1 MRGICAITH
10 LNLLMSC
17 IISSCDICKAVFKF
31 KYARYDGIGERQQT
45 HLRVFPLEAN
55 GLHDELGWSVIE
67 GEGELGGPVCY
78 LLSCERGESRSDW
91 RKFGSFR
98 L

>member
-1 MRGICAITH
+1 MGGICAITH

-17 IISSCDICKAVFKF
+17 IISSCDICEAVFKF
-31 KYARYDGIGERQQT
+31 KYARYDGIGEREHMDT

-67 GEGELGGPVCY
+67 WKWGDGWPSV
-78 LLSCERGESRSDW
+78 LSFKLRAW
-91 RKFGSFR
+91 
-98 L
+98 